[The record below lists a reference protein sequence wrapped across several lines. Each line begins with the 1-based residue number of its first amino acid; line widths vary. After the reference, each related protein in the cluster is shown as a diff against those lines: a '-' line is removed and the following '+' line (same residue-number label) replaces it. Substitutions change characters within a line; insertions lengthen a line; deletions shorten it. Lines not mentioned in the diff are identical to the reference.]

1 MYYTSFKS
9 LAEEIVATKFVSYH
23 VEDDSSRGREFL
35 ALHDAVFCSF
45 KGLSRLQK

>member
-9 LAEEIVATKFVSYH
+9 LAEDIEATQFFPYH
-23 VEDDSSRGREFL
+23 IEDDSSRGREFP

-45 KGLSRLQK
+45 NGLSRVQK